1 MKNNLVTTG
10 RVIFGLAVAFFGIG
24 HLTNANSMS
33 FMIPGFLSTV
43 AVPLVYFTG
52 VCLLAAAVSFIIN
65 RYTFYS
71 GVLLA
76 IFLIIIILTVHLP
89 GLSDPARTQISMTMM
104 VKDSAMAGAALMIAG
119 MGGKS

>member
-1 MKNNLVTTG
+1 MKTNLTTIG
-10 RVIFGLAVAFFGIG
+10 RIIFGLAVAFFGIG
-24 HLTNANSMS
+24 HLTNANAMS
-33 FMIPGFLSTV
+33 FMIPGFLSTM

-71 GVLLA
+71 GILLA

-89 GLSDPARTQISMTMM
+89 GLSDPARMQISMSMM